1 MLVGQRVPYQR
12 KVSISA
18 TEEKHWQSYKQEI
31 SQAAKGG
38 MEMAECLADLREH
51 GLPAG
56 MDGDAF
62 GMDDSDFGGLRWQ

>member
-1 MLVGQRVPYQR
+1 MLVGQQVPYQR

-18 TEEKHWQSYKQEI
+18 TEEKRWQSYKQEI
-31 SQAAKGG
+31 SQAAQGG
-38 MEMAECLADLREH
+38 MEMAECLADLRRH

-56 MDGDAF
+56 MDVDAS